1 MRVVLSH
8 RIALVPTATQEL
20 LLRQAVGVSRF
31 AYNWALAEWKRQ
43 YQAGEKPSEVA
54 LRRQLNSIKRQQF
67 PWMRLVPKSVPQQ
80 AIKNCGAAF
89 RRYFQKQSR
98 YPKFKKKGVRDSARF
113 DNGPGTFEFAGQ
125 RVRLPVIGWMK
136 LREELRFSGKALSA
150 TVRRVADRWF
160 VSVSVEVDL
169 PEPVR
174 ESQAAVGIDL
184 GVSTAATL
192 SSGEKLPGPKAL
204 GAHLERL
211 QRLSRWHSRK
221 KKGSNNRRKSAM
233 RLARLHARISSV
245 RQDWLHQ
252 TTTRLAREFA
262 VIGIEDLNV
271 RGMMKNQKL
280 ARNIGDIGFHEF
292 RRQLEYKSMLYGADL
307 VTASRWLPSS
317 KTCSACGRISEELPL
332 SLREWSCECGA
343 FHDRDINAARNL
355 CRYALDRASC
365 ARINACGEEGS
376 DAGLTASVKPASLKQ
391 ESAMSYLGMD

>member
-8 RIALVPTATQEL
+8 RIALVPTAAQEV

-54 LRRQLNSIKRQQF
+54 LRRQLNAIKRQQY
-67 PWMRLVPKSVPQQ
+67 PWMLLVPKSVPQQ

-89 RRYFQKQSR
+89 RRFFQKQGR
-98 YPKFKKKGVRDSARF
+98 YPKFKKKGMRDSARF
-113 DNGPGTFEFAGQ
+113 DNGPGTFEFAGK
-125 RVRLPVIGWMK
+125 RVRLPVIGWVK
-136 LREELRFSGKALSA
+136 LREELRFSGKALST

-160 VSVSVEVDL
+160 VSVPVEVDL

-184 GVSTAATL
+184 GVNTAATL

-204 GAHLERL
+204 PAHLERL

-221 KKGSNNRRKSAM
+221 KQGSNNRRKSAM
-233 RLARLHARISSV
+233 RLARLHARISNV
-245 RQDWLHQ
+245 RHDWLHQ
-252 TTTRLAREFA
+252 TTTRLVCEFA

-271 RGMMKNQKL
+271 RGMMANEKL
-280 ARNIGDIGFHEF
+280 ARYIADIGFYEF
-292 RRQLEYKSMLYGADL
+292 RRQLEYKARLHGAQL
-307 VTASRWLPSS
+307 LTASRWFPSS
-317 KTCSACGRISEELPL
+317 KMCCVCGRISEELPL
-332 SLREWSCECGA
+332 SIREWTCECGT

-355 CRYALDRASC
+355 RRYALDRASC

-376 DAGLTASVKPASLKQ
+376 GAGLTASVKPASLKQ
-391 ESAMSYLGMD
+391 ESGMSYLGMH

>member
-8 RIALVPTATQEL
+8 RIALVPTAAQEV

-54 LRRQLNSIKRQQF
+54 LRRQLNASKRQQY
-67 PWMRLVPKSVPQQ
+67 PWMLLVPKSVPQQ

-89 RRYFQKQSR
+89 RRFFQKQGR
-98 YPKFKKKGVRDSARF
+98 YPKFKKKGMRDSARF
-113 DNGPGTFEFAGQ
+113 DNGPGTFEFAGK
-125 RVRLPVIGWMK
+125 RVRLPVIGWVK

-160 VSVSVEVDL
+160 VSVPVEVDL

-184 GVSTAATL
+184 GVNTAATL

-204 GAHLERL
+204 PAHLERL

-221 KKGSNNRRKSAM
+221 KQGSNNRRKSAM
-233 RLARLHARISSV
+233 RLARLHARISNV
-245 RQDWLHQ
+245 RHDWLHQ
-252 TTTRLAREFA
+252 TTTRLVCEFA
-262 VIGIEDLNV
+262 VMGIEDLNV
-271 RGMMKNQKL
+271 RGMMATEKL
-280 ARNIGDIGFHEF
+280 ARNIADIGFYEF
-292 RRQLEYKSMLYGADL
+292 RRQLEYKARLHGAQL
-307 VTASRWLPSS
+307 VPASRWFPSS
-317 KTCSACGRISEELPL
+317 KMCCVCGRISEELPL
-332 SLREWSCECGA
+332 SIREWTCACGT

-355 CRYALDRASC
+355 RRYALDRASC

-376 DAGLTASVKPASLKQ
+376 GAGLTASVKPASLKQ
-391 ESAMSYLGMD
+391 ESGMSYLGMD